1 MDRYS
6 TQALATG
13 SVVVSVLVLALKML
27 AWRLTGS
34 VALYSDALESLVNVV
49 GAVIA
54 WGALRYAQRPPDKGH
69 HYGHYK
75 AEYVSSVAEGS
86 MIIVAALL
94 IVREAVISFSHI
106 STSDLGAVGLTV
118 NAVAMVVNLG
128 WARVLIGQG
137 YRRSSP
143 ALVAG
148 GRHLMSDVWTSV
160 GVLAGLVL
168 AIVTGWAVLD
178 PILAILVALNIL
190 REGFGVVVMSMGGLM
205 DGAVGPSEQER
216 IEAAIQL
223 SSAGALQTHDIKT
236 RRAGQAMF
244 VEFHLVVD
252 GGMTVRESHAI
263 CDRIEAALR
272 DAFPGVQV
280 TIHVEPDH
288 KLKPEG
294 IAPVEDAPV

>member
-1 MDRYS
+1 MERYS
-6 TQALATG
+6 TQALALG
-13 SVVVSVLVLALKML
+13 SIAVALLVLALKML

-49 GAVIA
+49 GALIA
-54 WGALRYAQRPPDKGH
+54 FGALRYAQKPPDKGH
-69 HYGHYK
+69 HYGHHK
-75 AEYVSSVAEGS
+75 AEYFSAVIEGS

-94 IVREAVISFSHI
+94 IVREAVLSLSNL
-106 STSDLGAVGLTV
+106 TESDLGPVGLGV
-118 NAVAMVVNLG
+118 NALAMAVNLA
-128 WARVLIGQG
+128 WARVLIGTG
-137 YRRSSP
+137 RRRNSP

-160 GVLAGLVL
+160 GVLGGLVL
-168 AIVTGWAVLD
+168 VIVTGWAVLD

-190 REGFGVVVMSMGGLM
+190 REGAGVVAHSMDGLM
-205 DGAVGPSEQER
+205 DRAVGQDEQAR
-216 IEAAIQL
+216 IEAVIQQ

-236 RRAGQAMF
+236 RHAGQAMF

-252 GGMTVRESHAI
+252 GDMRVAESHAI

-272 DAFPGVQV
+272 AEIPEAQV
-280 TIHVEPDH
+280 TIHVEPDN

-294 IAPVEDAPV
+294 IEPV